1 MAVRLHEGAHNKG
14 LMVLHAKKYTDEISG
29 FPSWLTFTKSPS
41 QFRILK
47 MSPRLN
53 ITGLRNGKVYSSTE
67 PVTGVVHLKAGGGAP
82 VDFQVT
88 ATLEGIRHV

>member
-1 MAVRLHEGAHNKG
+1 
-14 LMVLHAKKYTDEISG
+14 
-29 FPSWLTFTKSPS
+29 
-41 QFRILK
+41 

-67 PVTGVVHLKAGGGAP
+67 PVKGVVHLKAGGGAP